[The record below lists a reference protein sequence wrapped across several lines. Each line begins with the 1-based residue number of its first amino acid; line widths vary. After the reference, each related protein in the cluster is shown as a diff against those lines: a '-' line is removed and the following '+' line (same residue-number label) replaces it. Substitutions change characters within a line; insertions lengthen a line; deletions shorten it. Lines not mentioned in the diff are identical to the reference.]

1 MSKDEDFGLQCCPRA
16 DEPTI
21 AHQINRQSADSP
33 ESVSRFAVPAGTGRW
48 KQNFPAATWLWVVWR
63 DEDRI
68 TGMHKSLDRSEI
80 ILNRINDIFAGEATQ
95 DVLNAIMAT
104 LVSCVLAQCEN
115 DREYPHEF
123 VEDLLTRIRALCL
136 QEWIRDSTN

>member
-1 MSKDEDFGLQCCPRA
+1 
-16 DEPTI
+16 
-21 AHQINRQSADSP
+21 
-33 ESVSRFAVPAGTGRW
+33 
-48 KQNFPAATWLWVVWR
+48 
-63 DEDRI
+63 
-68 TGMHKSLDRSEI
+68 MHKSLDRSEI
-80 ILNRINDIFAGEATQ
+80 ILDRINDIFAGEATQ